1 MNIAIIDDLKTDSDR
16 LVGLINTYME
26 QHRLQCRT
34 MDLFS
39 SGESFLDTFTSGK
52 YHLIFLDIYMD
63 GITGMETAKRIR
75 QTDHDCRIIFITTS
89 PEFAVESYNVNAS
102 FYLLKP
108 IGKDGVF
115 SALDRCGLQAAE
127 QSRSVEVATACGWT
141 QLLVHEVSY
150 TEYVRRQVLVHFK
163 DGQELAVSMSQ
174 KDFSALLLQYPWFS
188 DCIKGILVNFEDVEK
203 LLEDRFLLKSGVQI
217 PISRLK
223 YKEVR
228 EQFLEYSY
236 SIVRGGHYD
245 RTSF

>member
-1 MNIAIIDDLKTDSDR
+1 
-16 LVGLINTYME
+16 
-26 QHRLQCRT
+26 
-34 MDLFS
+34 
-39 SGESFLDTFTSGK
+39 
-52 YHLIFLDIYMD
+52 
-63 GITGMETAKRIR
+63 METAKRIR

-127 QSRSVEVATACGWT
+127 QSRSVEVATACGRT
-141 QLLVHEVSY
+141 QLLIHEISY

-203 LLEDRFLLKSGVQI
+203 LLEDRFLLKS
-217 PISRLK
+217 
-223 YKEVR
+223 
-228 EQFLEYSY
+228 
-236 SIVRGGHYD
+236 
-245 RTSF
+245 